1 MVNSTTANHD
11 LKETLKRTN
20 TPNFRK
26 NFNYEPKFGEEDS
39 NRLEHD
45 ETENQ
50 QGSHKK
56 VLMKSPTFSKN
67 ITNPKKSQ
75 LKPLTLVENTEQKE
89 TSSTGLKDGL
99 KKEQEKPSND
109 IENAL
114 KMERPE
120 SPNATRKRLA
130 QSGKHSKEHSP
141 SPQNLNNIPLKTVS
155 SINSNM
161 ETKSPSNYKLESVAS
176 NPKLDKKL
184 SSSQKLEGK
193 SPSNQQSNES
203 HRSLDKICEEESNMQ
218 SPDKK
223 SLHGPIYGRKT
234 GGLNGENQNN
244 NLNVNMFKTNLIDF
258 FRNEEK
264 TSSNNVINPNP
275 VLPKNSKKNLILTN
289 KVSQQSINLNTEI
302 LSPTYPN
309 SKPLFEQQDFP
320 PLKEKGLNSKFFH
333 INPNA
338 NLISM
343 FKNETEQQN
352 LNLGEDDNHNFVTID
367 DDGPSP
373 INRPPLQSEIE
384 PDRETSLNISTFE
397 NVCSNEMTNSNIEK
411 SEVNR
416 TTINNVEEI
425 SKDLSKYSINADYL
439 NVEYDDKKGN
449 RDHSPSN
456 NANILSGLNSPIN
469 ANHQPQ
475 SQATNPAIAPH
486 QKTSG
491 LSAMKTSNKQPG
503 HKQVPQE
510 ENKFLS
516 PTISKKP
523 RPAQPQDKF
532 KLRSLTMKEMD
543 DSGGE
548 GGEEKQSPN
557 NHEENNISTNNNNNM
572 VSSISP
578 SLFKKQENNRLDVSM
593 NNKAPMKSPRSM
605 VPLGSGKLQRA
616 KTTLEAENS
625 VVHTSKLDITKDE
638 QGNKKIN
645 QYMMIK
651 DLGK

>member
-1 MVNSTTANHD
+1 MVNSTAANHD

-26 NFNYEPKFGEEDS
+26 NFNYEPKFGEDS

-45 ETENQ
+45 EDENQ

-56 VLMKSPTFSKN
+56 VLMKSPTFSRN

-75 LKPLTLVENTEQKE
+75 LMPLTLVENTEPKE
-89 TSSTGLKDGL
+89 TSSVGPKGGRR
-99 KKEQEKPSND
+99 KEKEQEKPSND

-155 SINSNM
+155 SVNSNM
-161 ETKSPSNYKLESVAS
+161 ETKSPSNNKLESVAS

-184 SSSQKLEGK
+184 TSSQKLEGK

-203 HRSLDKICEEESNMQ
+203 HRSLDKICEEESNIQ

-223 SLHGPIYGRKT
+223 SLRGPSYGKKT
-234 GGLNGENQNN
+234 GGLNGESQNN

-264 TSSNNVINPNP
+264 TSSNNVINNNP
-275 VLPKNSKKNLILTN
+275 VLPKNSKKNLILNN
-289 KVSQQSINLNTEI
+289 KVSQQSINLNTET
-302 LSPTYPN
+302 LSPIHPN

-320 PLKEKGLNSKFFH
+320 PLKEKGFNSKFFH

-343 FKNETEQQN
+343 FKNESEQRN

-373 INRPPLQSEIE
+373 INQGEME
-384 PDRETSLNISTFE
+384 PERETSLNISTFE

-475 SQATNPAIAPH
+475 PQPINPAMVPH
-486 QKTSG
+486 QKTLG
-491 LSAMKTSNKQPG
+491 LSAMKTSNKQQG

-516 PTISKKP
+516 PTISKKTKP
-523 RPAQPQDKF
+523 PQTQDKF

-557 NHEENNISTNNNNNM
+557 HNEENNISTNNNNNM
-572 VSSISP
+572 ASSTISP
-578 SLFKKQENNRLDVSM
+578 SQFKKQENNRLDVSM

-605 VPLGSGKLQRA
+605 APLGSGKLQRA

-625 VVHTSKLDITKDE
+625 VIHTSKLDITKDE

>member
-20 TPNFRK
+20 TPNFHK

-39 NRLEHD
+39 NRLDHD
-45 ETENQ
+45 EAENQ
-50 QGSHKK
+50 QGPHKK
-56 VLMKSPTFSKN
+56 VLMKSPTFSRN

-75 LKPLTLVENTEQKE
+75 LRPLTLAENTEQKE
-89 TSSTGLKDGL
+89 TFPLKDGL
-99 KKEQEKPSND
+99 KKEKEQEKPSND

-141 SPQNLNNIPLKTVS
+141 SPQNLNHIPLKTVS
-155 SINSNM
+155 SQNSNL
-161 ETKSPSNYKLESVAS
+161 ETKSPSNNKLESVAS
-176 NPKLDKKL
+176 NPKLDKNL

-193 SPSNQQSNES
+193 SQSNDS
-203 HRSLDKICEEESNMQ
+203 HRSLDKICEEESNIMQ

-223 SLHGPIYGRKT
+223 SLRGPSYGKKI
-234 GGLNGENQNN
+234 GGLNGESQNN

-264 TSSNNVINPNP
+264 ASSNNVINPNP
-275 VLPKNSKKNLILTN
+275 VMPKNSKKNLILNN

-302 LSPTYPN
+302 LSPIYPN

-343 FKNETEQQN
+343 FKYETEQQN
-352 LNLGEDDNHNFVTID
+352 MNLGEDDNHNFVTID

-373 INRPPLQSEIE
+373 INRPPLQGEIE
-384 PDRETSLNISTFE
+384 PERETSLNISTFE

-469 ANHQPQ
+469 ANHQPPPPQ
-475 SQATNPAIAPH
+475 PQAIVPH
-486 QKTSG
+486 QKTLG

-503 HKQVPQE
+503 HKQMPQE

-516 PTISKKP
+516 PTITKKT
-523 RPAQPQDKF
+523 RPAQPLDKF

-548 GGEEKQSPN
+548 EGEEKQSPN
-557 NHEENNISTNNNNNM
+557 HHEDNNISTNNNNM

-578 SLFKKQENNRLDVSM
+578 SQFKKQENNRLDVSM
-593 NNKAPMKSPRSM
+593 NNKAPLKSPRSM
-605 VPLGSGKLQRA
+605 VPVGSGKLQRA